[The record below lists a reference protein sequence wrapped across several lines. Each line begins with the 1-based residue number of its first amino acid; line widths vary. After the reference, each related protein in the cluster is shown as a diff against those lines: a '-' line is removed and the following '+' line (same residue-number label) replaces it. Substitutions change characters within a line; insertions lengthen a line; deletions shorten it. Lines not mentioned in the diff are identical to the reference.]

1 MVATTDGGTLA
12 GEHLVS
18 SFSMVTDISNL
29 LQIEDAKPDLSTH
42 LISNTSQDAPGLA
55 LLYGESRLII
65 SAGSETTSTALT
77 FVFMHLAI
85 YPEYMHAVR
94 KEFRDN
100 RADYS
105 CERPRPILDAVI
117 QESMRLC
124 PSIFF
129 GSQRISP
136 PQGMSIDGRYIPGNI
151 IVQVAPYPINRDER
165 NFVRPTEFIPE
176 RWTTKP
182 EMVLNKGAFKPF
194 STGPYNCAGKDLAY
208 MELRS
213 VVARVINEFDVLL
226 PAEFVTEKYFE
237 GIKDHFTAGP
247 PLQMVSFIRTGD

>member
-1 MVATTDGGTLA
+1 MSG
-12 GEHLVS
+12 
-18 SFSMVTDISNL
+18 
-29 LQIEDAKPDLSTH
+29 H
-42 LISNTSQDAPGLA
+42 LISSTPQDAPGLA

-100 RADYS
+100 WADYS
-105 CERPRPILDAVI
+105 SESPRPILDALL

-124 PSIFF
+124 PSLFF
-129 GSQRISP
+129 GPQRLTP
-136 PQGMSIDGRYIPGNI
+136 PEGMTIDGCYIPGNI
-151 IVQVAPYPINRDER
+151 VVQLAPYSINRDER
-165 NFVRPTEFIPE
+165 NFVRPNEFIPE

-182 EMVLNKGAFKPF
+182 ELVLNKGAFKPF
-194 STGPYNCAGKDLAY
+194 NTGPYDFAGKGLAN

-213 VVARVINEFDVLL
+213 VVARVINGFDVVL
-226 PAEFVTEKYFE
+226 PAEFVAEKYFE
-237 GIKDHFTAGP
+237 DIKDHITAGP
-247 PLQMVSFIRTGD
+247 PSQKVSFIMTGD